1 MNNRDAWRLRS
12 QRRRVA
18 HELGLVPVRLWVEPH
33 EVEIIQRISR
43 RTESMIDEAVAM
55 RYPEKSPEE

>member
-1 MNNRDAWRLRS
+1 MNNRDAWRERS

>member
-1 MNNRDAWRLRS
+1 MNNRDAWRERS

-43 RTESMIDEAVAM
+43 RTEAMIDEAVAM

>member
-1 MNNRDAWRLRS
+1 MNNRDAWRERS

-18 HELGLVPVRLWVEPH
+18 HELGLVPVRLWVTQDQMTTI
-33 EVEIIQRISR
+33 EIIAEE
-43 RTESMIDEAVAM
+43 TESMIDEAVAM